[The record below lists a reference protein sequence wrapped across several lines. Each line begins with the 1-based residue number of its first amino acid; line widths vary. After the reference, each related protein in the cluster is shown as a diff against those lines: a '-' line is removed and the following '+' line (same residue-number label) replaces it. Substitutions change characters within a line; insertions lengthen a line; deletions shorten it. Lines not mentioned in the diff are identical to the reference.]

1 MKQSD
6 VRNMAEPISKPL
18 FFVPWRKSLETQ
30 LTWALMAIVVFTLAS
45 VGLGL
50 IWIADRAQRE
60 STYLMQEKSAEKVA
74 MLISD
79 HVSDAMETLRL
90 FSDVDLP
97 GYAPPRKRKPLLE
110 RFMMNSESAFSQL
123 ALIGP
128 DGREEVK
135 VSQIHSFSPRELKN
149 VSRSPAYETCRSG
162 RHYIG
167 PVYFSP
173 ETGLLTVQIARPLK
187 TPRGTGVL
195 AAEVNVTRLWWQ
207 VSEIKIGRTGYAYLV
222 DKRGTFIAYQEVTAI
237 LQKHGQDMSAMPPV
251 ADFMAGRKDKPRVHE
266 YSGLAGEEVIGLHV
280 PVAGVDWAVVVELPA
295 KEAYA
300 GLNTMK
306 DYLMAIV
313 FCGMFVAGGVGF
325 LISRRLVHPIRVL
338 TQAAENIGRGKLDS
352 EFPHIRRLDEVGV
365 LARAFSGM
373 QDELRTLYRG
383 MEKQVA
389 DLKSAGEELRA
400 SEELYTK
407 LLASLPDIVIRTDME
422 GRILFLSDSAVK
434 IGGYTREDVVGR
446 SVFGFLSLEDRKRA
460 RDNFYATFTAKLGPQ
475 EFPFILKKGRRLLFE
490 VNADVLRNADGSP
503 SGMVLVC
510 RDISERRQAA
520 EALRQSEAKYRTI
533 IEEIED
539 GYQEQDL
546 KGNFTFF
553 NESLRRIFGYTR
565 AEMTGANYRRFMADK
580 ETSADIFR
588 VYNRL
593 YRTGIPVKKYECDIV
608 RKDGSRRSIEFFASL
623 MADAEGRPSGFKG
636 IARDVTE
643 RQRAEEQY
651 RVVANSS
658 QTGVYILQDGL
669 ACFVNPHIGRYSGYA
684 DEELLGSR
692 FTDFV
697 HPEDRA
703 MVKEKSLQMIKGT
716 LKTPYEYRIVVK
728 NGEIKWLLETVT
740 SISFRGKRS
749 ILGNSMDITEQKKA
763 DGERRNL
770 ETQLLQSQKLE
781 SIGTLAGGI
790 AHDFNNLMMGIQ
802 GYASLMLLDMPESH
816 PHHARLKAIE
826 TQVKSGAELTRQLLG
841 FARGGRY
848 EVMTTDVND
857 LVRKTVAL
865 YSRTRK
871 EIRIHETY
879 AEGLSTVDVDRG
891 QMDQVLLNIL
901 VNAWQ
906 AMPSGGDIF
915 VETESAV
922 LDEIASEPYRVPPGA
937 YVRIS
942 LRDTGVGMDE
952 KTKRRIFEPFFT
964 TKEMGRGTGLGLA
977 SVYGI
982 IRGHGGFVEVNSDM
996 GRGTTFSLYLPASEK
1011 RTVEE
1016 CSAAPLL
1023 LKGNETILVVDDE
1036 ALITEVASEML
1047 ETIGYRVITAGSGRE
1062 ALEIL
1067 RDKGNEVD
1075 LVILDMVMP
1084 DMGGRRTFELLRTM
1098 NPDIPVILATG
1109 YSIDG
1114 EAKEIMNRGARAFL
1128 QKPFKIDD
1136 LSQKIRD
1143 VMRDSA
1149 ARVSLGSEAGRTQH

>member
-1 MKQSD
+1 M
-6 VRNMAEPISKPL
+6 VEPISKPL

-30 LTWALMAIVVFTLAS
+30 LTWALMAIVIVTLAA

-79 HVSDAMETLRL
+79 HISDAMETLRV
-90 FSDVDLP
+90 FISVDAP
-97 GYAPPRKRKPLLE
+97 GFVSRKKRKPVLE
-110 RFMMNSESAFSQL
+110 KFIVNSESIFSQL
-123 ALIGP
+123 TLIGP
-128 DGREEVK
+128 SGREEVK
-135 VSQIHSFSPRELKN
+135 VSPVHVFSPRELKD
-149 VSRSPAYETCRSG
+149 VSDSPAIQAVREG
-162 RHYIG
+162 RLYIG
-167 PVYFSP
+167 PVYVSSD
-173 ETGLLTVQIARPLK
+173 TGLLTVQIARPVK
-187 TPRGTGVL
+187 TRQGLGVL
-195 AAEVNVTRLWWQ
+195 AAEINITRIWWE
-207 VSEIKIGRTGYAYLV
+207 VADIKIGQTGYVYLV
-222 DKRGTFIAYQEVTAI
+222 DGKGRFIAYQEVATI
-237 LQKHGQDMSAMPPV
+237 LQKHGQDMSAIPPV
-251 ADFMAGRKDKPRVHE
+251 ADFLAGRKDKPKIHE
-266 YSGLAGEEVIGLHV
+266 YTGLSGQEVIGLHM
-280 PVAGVDWAVVVELPA
+280 PIPGVDWAVVVELST

-300 GLNTMK
+300 GLSTMK
-306 DYLMAIV
+306 SYLMGLI
-313 FCGMFVAGGVGF
+313 FCGTFVAGIIGF
-325 LISRRLVHPIRVL
+325 LISRRLVHPIRAL
-338 TQAAENIGRGKLDS
+338 TQAAESIGRGNLDS
-352 EFPHIRRLDEVGV
+352 EFPHVRRLDEVGV
-365 LARAFSGM
+365 LARAFSRM

-407 LLASLPDIVIRTDME
+407 LLASLPDIVVRTDME
-422 GRILFLSDSAVK
+422 ARILFLSDSAVK
-434 IGGYTREDVVGR
+434 VGGYSREELVGR
-446 SVFGFLSLEDRKRA
+446 SVFSFLPPEHRRRA
-460 RDNFYATFTAKLGPQ
+460 RDDFHATFTAKLGPQ
-475 EFPFILKKGRRLLFE
+475 EFPIILKNGRRLLFE
-490 VNADVLRNADGSP
+490 VNSDVLRNADGSP

-510 RDISERRQAA
+510 RDISERQHAA

-565 AEMTGANYRRFMADK
+565 EEMMGANYRQFMADR
-580 ETSADIFR
+580 ENAADIFR

-593 YRTGIPVKKYECDIV
+593 YRTGIPVKKHRCDIV
-608 RKDGSRRSIEFFASL
+608 TKDGVRRSIEFFASL
-623 MADAEGRPSGFKG
+623 MVDADGRPSGFKG

-643 RQRAEEQY
+643 RQMAEEQY
-651 RVVANSS
+651 RVVADSS
-658 QTGVYILQDGL
+658 QTGVYILQDGV
-669 ACFVNPHIGRYSGYA
+669 ACFVNPHIGRYSGYT

-692 FTDFV
+692 FMNFV

-703 MVKEKSLQMIKGT
+703 TVKEKSRQMLKGS

-749 ILGNSMDITEQKKA
+749 ILGNSVDITEQKKA
-763 DGERRNL
+763 ESERRNL
-770 ETQLLQSQKLE
+770 EMQLLQSQKLE

-802 GYASLMLLDMPESH
+802 GYASLMLLDMPETH
-816 PHHARLKAIE
+816 PHYARLRAIE

-848 EVMTTDVND
+848 EVMATDVND

-871 EIRIHETY
+871 EIRIHEKY
-879 AEGLSTVDVDRG
+879 GKGLRAVDVDRG

-915 VETESAV
+915 VETDNAV
-922 LDEIASEPYRVPPGA
+922 LDEIAAEPHGVPPGA
-937 YVRIS
+937 YIRIS

-982 IRGHGGFVEVNSDM
+982 IRGHGGFVEVLSDM
-996 GRGTTFSLYLPASEK
+996 GRGTTFSLYLPASEN
-1011 RTVEE
+1011 RIAEVTSE
-1016 CSAAPLL
+1016 APML

-1047 ETIGYRVITAGSGRE
+1047 ETIGYRVITARSGRE

-1067 RDKGNEVD
+1067 RDKGHDVD

-1143 VMRDSA
+1143 VMRDRA
-1149 ARVSLGSEAGRTQH
+1149 AGVDLDGESGRPRH